1 MNGYLDDEEL
11 TNKTIITDKDGVK
24 WVLTGDFG
32 YLDEDNFLF
41 FKQRLKRI
49 IKVSGVIIC
58 PSDVEN
64 AVNMLDEVFDVYATD
79 ILDDARGSMI
89 KLFIV
94 KNDNYQI
101 SKPELEEKIKKIIS
115 DEVSVYAIP
124 KEIVYM
130 DKLPKTDVGKTDSKY
145 LESIK

>member
-1 MNGYLDDEEL
+1 
-11 TNKTIITDKDGVK
+11 
-24 WVLTGDFG
+24 
-32 YLDEDNFLF
+32 
-41 FKQRLKRI
+41 
-49 IKVSGVIIC
+49 
-58 PSDVEN
+58 
-64 AVNMLDEVFDVYATD
+64 MLDEVFDVYATD
-79 ILDDARGSMI
+79 ILDDNRGSMI

-101 SKPELEEKIKKIIS
+101 SKSELEEKIKKIIS

>member
-1 MNGYLDDEEL
+1 
-11 TNKTIITDKDGVK
+11 
-24 WVLTGDFG
+24 
-32 YLDEDNFLF
+32 
-41 FKQRLKRI
+41 
-49 IKVSGVIIC
+49 
-58 PSDVEN
+58 
-64 AVNMLDEVFDVYATD
+64 
-79 ILDDARGSMI
+79 MI

-101 SKPELEEKIKKIIS
+101 SKSELEEKIKKIIS

>member
-1 MNGYLDDEEL
+1 
-11 TNKTIITDKDGVK
+11 
-24 WVLTGDFG
+24 
-32 YLDEDNFLF
+32 
-41 FKQRLKRI
+41 
-49 IKVSGVIIC
+49 
-58 PSDVEN
+58 
-64 AVNMLDEVFDVYATD
+64 MLDEVFDVYATD
-79 ILDDARGSMI
+79 ILDDNRGSMI

-94 KNDNYQI
+94 KNNNYQI
-101 SKPELEEKIKKIIS
+101 SKSELEEKIKKIIS